1 MESCRVILSDHNNAY
16 YNMAMDEAMLENFIN
31 NDPTPVLR
39 IYGWEPEAFSFGVG
53 QDAED
58 NFNIE
63 ECRKR
68 GMAFVRRMTGGGVL
82 FHSGDISYSIVASL
96 KDLGCEGSVV
106 ASYKT
111 ICAFLIE
118 MYKGLGLQAGFAGE
132 AGTVGAY
139 CNTPLPKRRDIDL
152 CMASNEKYDILV
164 GKRKLGG
171 NAQKRRGSAILQHG
185 SIPLSATISRSREF
199 VKDPS
204 MVDSLCATSLGEVIG
219 REISYKEAE
228 ERLVKSFE
236 KVFHCHCEEAVVCV
250 SADEAILPIDAPIG
264 KIASSVAS
272 LPPRNDS
279 VKNYNSSECELFNN
293 LLQNK
298 YSTDLWNL
306 ERRDDRKKAVLA

>member
-1 MESCRVILSDHNNAY
+1 METCLKFNEAPSKVWRVILSDHNNAY
-16 YNMAMDEAMLENFIN
+16 HNMAMDEAILENFIN
-31 NDPTPVLR
+31 NDPAPVLR

-68 GMAFVRRMTGGGVL
+68 GMDIVRRMTGGGVL

-118 MYKGLGLQAGFAGE
+118 MYNGLGLQAGFAAEINNGDSSNFSE
-132 AGTVGAY
+132 SCQEKIKTV
-139 CNTPLPKRRDIDL
+139 PLNL

-164 GKRKLGG
+164 DGKKLGG

-185 SIPLSATISRSREF
+185 SIPLSATFSRSREF
-199 VKDPS
+199 VKDPCL
-204 MVDSLCATSLGEVIG
+204 VDSLGAISLGEAIG
-219 REISYKEAE
+219 RNISYGEAE
-228 ERLVKSFE
+228 ERLLD
-236 KVFHCHCEEAVVCV
+236 VFKRTFSRSCQLTRNESV
-250 SADEAILPIDAPIG
+250 SG
-264 KIASSVAS
+264 IA
-272 LPPRNDS
+272 
-279 VKNYNSSECELFNN
+279 KEL
-293 LLQNK
+293 LMSK